1 MANQYIY
8 NLTDTW
14 NNVATTF
21 DAIKMN
27 VTDTAS
33 AAGSKLLNLQ
43 VGGSTKFAVGNDG
56 SLTLENSVI
65 SYSKIQNVSATD
77 KLLGRSTAGA
87 GVIEEVTC
95 TAAGRALLDDA
106 SAADQR
112 TTLGLGSTSDVTF
125 AGLTVTED
133 ALNATP
139 VTVSGYSLTG
149 ANVQPLMSLAGTWNT
164 SGNAVGINLNI
175 TNTASGAS
183 SDLMRLQTG
192 GTNQFRVTK
201 AGGVKAN
208 EYYVGDTAVTVSTVW
223 IGLVNTGTLRSS
235 TTETKLLGTA
245 GFGWVASN
253 VTSETIDTAL
263 WRDAANNLAQRNGT
277 NAQTFRVY
285 NTFTDASNYER
296 GKLEWSSNVLRVGTE
311 KAGTGTARALEL
323 QTDGTT
329 RITLAAS
336 SSIVTFAGSL
346 ALGSNADISSA
357 SGRLTFGVGV
367 TGLLGLNAATAS
379 VVTRSSG
386 VFGFVSGTDVGNSD
400 SIDLRLAR
408 DAANILAQR
417 SGTNAQTFNIY
428 NTYTSSTN
436 YERLSIEAQSNAAV
450 RIRTNKGSGGGAAQA
465 LELGTDATTALTLT
479 TAQKAEFAATI
490 KTAAPSGGTAA
501 EWKLGTVATATPT
514 SPNRTIEVDIGG
526 TIYYVHAKTTND

>member
-21 DAIKMN
+21 DAIKIN

-112 TTLGLGSTSDVTF
+112 TTLGLGSGSDVTF

-149 ANVQPLMSLAGTWNT
+149 ANVQPLMNLTGTWNT
-164 SGNAVGINLNI
+164 SGNASGITLNI

-201 AGGVKAN
+201 TGGVKAN

-285 NTFTDASNYER
+285 NTSTSSNANYER
-296 GKLEWSSNVLRVGTE
+296 GKLEWASDIFRIGTE
-311 KAGTGTARALEL
+311 KGGTGTSARAMHL
-323 QTDGTT
+323 QTDG
-329 RITLAAS
+329 
-336 SSIVTFAGSL
+336 
-346 ALGSNADISSA
+346 
-357 SGRLTFGVGV
+357 
-367 TGLLGLNAATAS
+367 
-379 VVTRSSG
+379 
-386 VFGFVSGTDVGNSD
+386 
-400 SIDLRLAR
+400 
-408 DAANILAQR
+408 
-417 SGTNAQTFNIY
+417 
-428 NTYTSSTN
+428 
-436 YERLSIEAQSNAAV
+436 
-450 RIRTNKGSGGGAAQA
+450 
-465 LELGTDATTALTLT
+465 TTALTLT

-490 KTAAPSGGTAA
+490 KTAAPAGGTAA
-501 EWKLGTVATATPT
+501 EWKLGVAAIVTPT